1 VVLAWVSSA
10 FRPEPMVFETFAINL
25 VSPPPAVEAPVQ
37 QPEPPREELV
47 VERPVETAPQPEPT
61 PPLPPPPQVRT
72 EPTPAPPPR
81 QPEPTPQPRP
91 EPPPQRTPPPP
102 PPEPEPT
109 PTREPVQGPDA
120 QPSRQGGENI
130 MVRME
135 GLRRDYPEYYNNIVR
150 QIERC
155 YARPAQGSR
164 WQTTVY
170 FVINR
175 NGSVAETRVVTQSG
189 SAAFDLDALGAVEC
203 AGRNE
208 RFGPLPADLPFDRLP
223 IQFTFSPA
231 GPGQ

>member
-1 VVLAWVSSA
+1 
-10 FRPEPMVFETFAINL
+10 MVFETFAINL

-61 PPLPPPPQVRT
+61 PPPPPQPRA

-102 PPEPEPT
+102 PPPEPDPT

-150 QIERC
+150 QITRC
-155 YARPAQGSR
+155 YPPPAPGSR
-164 WQTTVY
+164 WQATVY
-170 FVINR
+170 FVISR

-231 GPGQ
+231 GPGR